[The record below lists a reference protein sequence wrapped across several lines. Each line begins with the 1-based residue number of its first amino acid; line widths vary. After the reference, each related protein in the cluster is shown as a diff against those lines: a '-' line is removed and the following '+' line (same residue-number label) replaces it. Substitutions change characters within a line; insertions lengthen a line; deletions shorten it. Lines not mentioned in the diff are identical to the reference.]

1 MRSIHNL
8 LQALLSLHRRQA
20 GQKYSFSQ
28 PQRAM
33 APLCGMRSHAAC
45 TLCRLQPGVAAANEC
60 TVVLRAAQS
69 SADTDDGNALPR
81 GVATGLKGRHP
92 RRTTTCADHGNAD
105 TDCFFNFKILL
116 PLACRQCSVPAA
128 VVKIAPTSPRPPF
141 TRPAAVSCA
150 RPRVA
155 VADRERGARTKT
167 RRRPGHAEGQL
178 PLQLVTPIIVAEFE
192 NAKDLHT

>member
-1 MRSIHNL
+1 
-8 LQALLSLHRRQA
+8 
-20 GQKYSFSQ
+20 
-28 PQRAM
+28 M

-69 SADTDDGNALPR
+69 STDTDDGNALPR

-92 RRTTTCADHGNAD
+92 RRTTNCADHGNAD
-105 TDCFFNFKILL
+105 TDCFLILKSH
-116 PLACRQCSVPAA
+116 CQWQCSVPAA

-155 VADRERGARTKT
+155 VADRERARTKT

-178 PLQLVTPIIVAEFE
+178 AWLRLGTASLLPL
-192 NAKDLHT
+192 HCSW